1 MVNEAIPV
9 TAPGTALFPQFESEL
24 FQMICEEI
32 EGLTDAQLDFDSDR
46 WEWSLWSIRRNLSHM
61 ASGDLRWFWQR
72 WGQVLFPDGLP
83 EGKEFDDLL
92 DSPHD
97 RRLDEDLYWDT
108 VIILEKLRLGMD
120 LAWRILNNETV
131 GSLREKTSHG
141 GGTGFFAQYPQLF
154 PGGVK
159 PDPEDPTRSLITLEA
174 SFLHRYYEYI
184 THLYNIQR
192 LKRAQ
197 GLQARVE
204 IPFEGYWA
212 MPDWDRS
219 EP

>member
-1 MVNEAIPV
+1 MANETLPE
-9 TAPGTALFPQFESEL
+9 TASGTALFPQFESDL
-24 FQMICEEI
+24 FRMICNEI
-32 EGLTDAQLDFDSDR
+32 EGLTDAQLDFESDR

-72 WGQVLFPDGLP
+72 WGRILFPDGLP
-83 EGKEFDDLL
+83 EGQEFDGLL

-97 RRLDEDLYWDT
+97 RRLDENLYWDT
-108 VIILEKLRLGMD
+108 GIILEKLRQGMD
-120 LAWRILNNETV
+120 LAWRILSNETV
-131 GSLREKTSHG
+131 GSLREKTADG
-141 GGTGFFAQYPQLF
+141 GSNGFFAQYPQLF

-159 PDPEDPTRSLITLEA
+159 PDPEDPTQSLITLEA
-174 SFLHRYYEYI
+174 SFLHRYYEYV

>member
-1 MVNEAIPV
+1 MANESPRND
-9 TAPGTALFPQFESEL
+9 APATILFPQFESEL
-24 FQMICEEI
+24 YEMIRTEI
-32 EGLTDAQLDFDSDR
+32 EGLTDEQLDFDSDL
-46 WEWSLWSIRRNLSHM
+46 WEWGLWSIRRNLSHM

-72 WGQVLFPDGLP
+72 WGHVLFPEGLP
-83 EGKEFDDLL
+83 EGGEYEGLL

-108 VIILEKLRLGMD
+108 GVILEKLRLGMD
-120 LAWRILNNETV
+120 LAWRILNRETV
-131 GSLREKTSHG
+131 GSLRERTVDG
-141 GGTGFFAQYPQLF
+141 GGSGFFAQYPQLF

-159 PDPEDPTRSLITLEA
+159 PDPNDSAKSLITLEA
-174 SFLHRYYEYI
+174 SFFHRYYEYI

-197 GLQARVE
+197 GLEARVE

-212 MPDWDRS
+212 MDDWDRS